1 MSDRL
6 KRTLITATG
15 AAVTAAAVAYGVPL
29 DTASAVVGGLVGMLL
44 GWAHLSKPGDK

>member
-6 KRTLITATG
+6 KRAAITALASALGTV
-15 AAVTAAAVAYGVPL
+15 ALAYGVPGDL
-29 DTASAVVGGLVGMLL
+29 VALGAATLTGLLL